1 MATIL
6 DLFRNSDKDINHGS
20 PDRTP
25 ISEGLGI
32 DGSKNIDSSG
42 EYYTNEYKYG
52 TNYSTD
58 VDKQMGKDKTPM
70 SDGKGMDGS
79 KNIDAKGPYFTNP
92 YIYGVNYSTDV
103 DKQKGKDKTPMSAGS
118 GEDGSKNIDRAG
130 QYYNKLAYRYGTY
143 YPDAIDKQIKNEDA
157 FQFQLGRKKIDLGG
171 VRNGAVKAAKIL
183 PKKAFTRVKNVLDQE
198 LSGLRVKHLVSVI
211 DIYGTQL
218 IRITKQRTNLV
229 DDMKVAAGGRKRG
242 GLVGA
247 ISQPLNKIKEKI
259 SNFLGLP
266 EVPIPTFVVD
276 EGTKSLGSGDKLFT
290 ENRGAEQDTMVY
302 LSKIKKDARG
312 SIIGRFLKQNS
323 SGTPKQ
329 MVKGA
334 VSSVGKGVKKAVRGA
349 LFGKDTV
356 MATNEPKRNSAQSI
370 IYGSGK
376 SVGDLRYTITMEDS
390 TQFESVNSPLLELKD
405 REDKADQDSIDRV
418 KKLTKNLPKASDIK
432 SKPLTYFNPESKP
445 KPLFGLGSSFEGKVP
460 KFNPATNQQVYGK
473 KEEEGEYSYT
483 QTMESNIQYDS
494 TTSPI
499 LQKKTDTDQA
509 TRDSVNRVKK
519 LAQTAPKPSEFKTK
533 PLTYV
538 DPNTK
543 PKPNFGLGTTFEA
556 KDPKL
561 SLATNQQIY
570 GKKEEEGEYSYTQ
583 TMESFIKPDSIEP
596 GIIEN
601 ITKNGKYPY
610 NFTSNRKNDRKK
622 GYLESS
628 TKITAEFDRPGAEYR
643 KFPGIDS
650 GYRLKFNKQLFQ
662 IGNEESTR
670 NLYIDNVIIQI
681 GSVRFHNAAIT
692 GLSETF
698 SPSWS
703 SYRMVGS
710 PFNAYTYDSID
721 RSVSFNIKLYA
732 LNPKQHKENWDN
744 IQKINNLVYPLSYV
758 GSAGAVTP
766 PITNITLGDMY
777 INKSGFI
784 ESLSYNV
791 DDEGAWELGRADE
804 EVYAYKRLFENEHL
818 KDGEYI
824 QLGSQL
830 NDVPNRWDKVNELLQ
845 VKNYKAPRLIEMQIT
860 FKFIEYRSSG
870 EYSFKANENV
880 NPVRLE
886 SLSER
891 DAEIA
896 AARRFPDLNTSF
908 GSRIP
913 NPNVP
918 SVPTFRNVPSNL
930 TTPNLTRPRF

>member
-6 DLFRNSDKDINHGS
+6 DLFRNSNKDINYKS
-20 PDRTP
+20 PDKTP
-25 ISEGLGI
+25 MSEGVGE
-32 DGSKNIDSSG
+32 DDSKNIDKKG
-42 EYYTNEYKYG
+42 IYYTGDYKYG
-52 TNYSTD
+52 INYSTD
-58 VDKQMGKDKTPM
+58 VDKQNTD
-70 SDGKGMDGS
+70 DG
-79 KNIDAKGPYFTNP
+79 
-92 YIYGVNYSTDV
+92 
-103 DKQKGKDKTPMSAGS
+103 
-118 GEDGSKNIDRAG
+118 
-130 QYYNKLAYRYGTY
+130 
-143 YPDAIDKQIKNEDA
+143 A
-157 FQFQLGRKKIDLGG
+157 FQLQLGNRQVDIGG
-171 VRNGAVKAAKIL
+171 VRNGALKIAKIL
-183 PKKAFTRVKNVLDQE
+183 PKKTFTRVKNVVDQE
-198 LSGLRVKHLVSVI
+198 LSGLRIKHLGSVI
-211 DIYGTQL
+211 DIYGTDL
-218 IRITKQRTNLV
+218 IRITKQRTDLVERMKKSTTEDKQIKNLINNLRNFKENV
-229 DDMKVAAGGRKRG
+229 KQKVGNLIGIPRDT
-242 GLVGA
+242 
-247 ISQPLNKIKEKI
+247 
-259 SNFLGLP
+259 
-266 EVPIPTFVVD
+266 IPTTVIEIGKD
-276 EGTKSLGSGDKLFT
+276 ENIFREYPG
-290 ENRGAEQDTMVY
+290 NEQDTMEN
-302 LSKIKKDARG
+302 LAKIQKKAAG
-312 SIIGRFLKQNS
+312 SIIGRFLAKNT
-323 SGTPKQ
+323 GTPKQ
-329 MVKGA
+329 IVKSA
-334 VSSVGKGVKKAVRGA
+334 VGGVGKNIKKKVRGA
-349 LFGKDTV
+349 LFGRGTTIGV
-356 MATNEPKRNSAQSI
+356 NEPQRNESQNV
-370 IYGSGK
+370 IYGSGG
-376 SVGDLRYTITMEDS
+376 STGDQRYTLVMEEETRTDATESPITDRPS
-390 TQFESVNSPLLELKD
+390 DGDGTLLNWLD
-405 REDKADQDSIDRV
+405 
-418 KKLTKNLPKASDIK
+418 DIK
-432 SKPLTYFNPESKP
+432 Y
-445 KPLFGLGSSFEGKVP
+445 
-460 KFNPATNQQVYGK
+460 
-473 KEEEGEYSYT
+473 
-483 QTMESNIQYDS
+483 
-494 TTSPI
+494 PI
-499 LQKKTDTDQA
+499 
-509 TRDSVNRVKK
+509 N
-519 LAQTAPKPSEFKTK
+519 
-533 PLTYV
+533 
-538 DPNTK
+538 
-543 PKPNFGLGTTFEA
+543 A
-556 KDPKL
+556 K
-561 SLATNQQIY
+561 
-570 GKKEEEGEYSYTQ
+570 
-583 TMESFIKPDSIEP
+583 
-596 GIIEN
+596 
-601 ITKNGKYPY
+601 
-610 NFTSNRKNDRKK
+610 RKNDRKK
-622 GYLESS
+622 GYLETS

-643 KFPGIDS
+643 KFPGIDR

-681 GSVRFHNAAIT
+681 GSVRFHNAAIS

-804 EVYAYKRLFENEHL
+804 EVYEYKRLFENEHL

-830 NDVPNRWDKVNELLQ
+830 SDVPNRWDKVNELLQ

-870 EYSFKANENV
+870 EYSFKVNENV

-896 AARRFPDLNTSF
+896 AARRFPDLNTTF